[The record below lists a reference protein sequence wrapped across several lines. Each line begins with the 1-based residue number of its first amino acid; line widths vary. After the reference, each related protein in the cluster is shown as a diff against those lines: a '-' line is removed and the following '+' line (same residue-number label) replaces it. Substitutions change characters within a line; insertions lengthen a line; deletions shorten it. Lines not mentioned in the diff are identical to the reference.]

1 MCLAIPGKILS
12 ITGDDPL
19 SRSGRVSF
27 GGIVKEVSL
36 ACVPEAAVEEYVLV
50 HVGFAIST
58 VDRAEAER
66 VFALLEQ
73 LGALD
78 ELDDD
83 AGGGGPQP

>member
-1 MCLAIPGKILS
+1 
-12 ITGDDPL
+12 
-19 SRSGRVSF
+19 
-27 GGIVKEVSL
+27 
-36 ACVPEAAVEEYVLV
+36 VPEAAVEEYVLV